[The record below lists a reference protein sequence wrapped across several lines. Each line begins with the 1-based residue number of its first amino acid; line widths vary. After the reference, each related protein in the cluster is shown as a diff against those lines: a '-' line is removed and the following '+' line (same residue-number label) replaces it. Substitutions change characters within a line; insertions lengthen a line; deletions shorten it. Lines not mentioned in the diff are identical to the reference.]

1 MSFTMGLY
9 VMPKY
14 MDCGS
19 TDVYTVE
26 GYFNYLRTTNEKIS
40 FIEWY
45 KNKSNFDNY
54 SAEELESIFTE
65 EMIEFYKQH
74 YRKMFWPWDIFKKHP
89 RWRIAEDVSGMGWE
103 NAFAICDW
111 LIAHSDTSKKSCMV
125 NKTILEELLSVC
137 KSVLENPAIAPSTL
151 PVDEEEGTYDED
163 YFNKVNATIRIV
175 ERVLTTVDFEKNMI
189 HFDFD

>member
-9 VMPKY
+9 VMPKHK
-14 MDCGS
+14 DCGPKE
-19 TDVYTVE
+19 VYTVE
-26 GYFNYLRTTNEKIS
+26 YYLHHLRTTNEKIS

-45 KNKSNFDNY
+45 KNKSSFDNY
-54 SAEELESIFTE
+54 SGEELKNFFTD

-74 YRKMFWPWDIFKKHP
+74 YREMFWSWDLFKKCP

-111 LIAHSDTSKKSCMV
+111 LIAHSDTSKNCYMV
-125 NKTILEELLSVC
+125 DKAILEELLAVC
-137 KSVLENPAIAPSTL
+137 KSVQENPDIAPSVL
-151 PVDEEEGTYDED
+151 PIDKEEGTYDEE
-163 YFNKVNATIRIV
+163 YFDKVNTTIRMI
-175 ERVLTTVDFEKNMI
+175 ERVLATVDFEKNMI